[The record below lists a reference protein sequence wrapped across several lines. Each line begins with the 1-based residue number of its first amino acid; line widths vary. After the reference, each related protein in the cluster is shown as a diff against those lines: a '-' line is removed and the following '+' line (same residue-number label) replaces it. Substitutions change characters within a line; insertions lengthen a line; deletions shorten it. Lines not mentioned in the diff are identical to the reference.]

1 MDFETPNEHISQAT
15 EVPFLSSAQ
24 PFQHQLGYTLSDTS
38 IFFRV
43 LASNILI
50 YSKNIIS
57 IP

>member
-1 MDFETPNEHISQAT
+1 MNTPLKLQKYLF
-15 EVPFLSSAQ
+15 FLQLSRYNQ
-24 PFQHQLGYTLSDTS
+24 PIVGYNQLGYTLSEPS